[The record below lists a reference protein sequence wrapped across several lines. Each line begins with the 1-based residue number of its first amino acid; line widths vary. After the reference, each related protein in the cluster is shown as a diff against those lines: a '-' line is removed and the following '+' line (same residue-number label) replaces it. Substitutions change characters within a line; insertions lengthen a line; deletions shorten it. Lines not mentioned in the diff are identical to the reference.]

1 MLFYYNRM
9 NLVSHFEEHGGM
21 FYYITVMIV
30 ALMAG
35 LGYSA
40 QAVA

>member
-1 MLFYYNRM
+1 M

-21 FYYITVMIV
+21 FYYTTVMIV

-40 QAVA
+40 MCKMSDYNII